1 MQFLFAGIGYGGS
14 CFPKDVSSLLNTSK
28 TYEYSLHILDAV
40 EAVNKQQKM
49 VIVNKIKRHFNND
62 LKGKTIA
69 LWGLAFKPNTDDVRE
84 APALTII
91 DALLKEG
98 AAIRA
103 YDPEAM
109 KEMKKK
115 VGNAIKYFDNNY
127 EALKGANA
135 LVVATEWNEFRRPD
149 FDRIKALLKEPVVFD
164 GRNIYDPKVLGTRG
178 FIYYGIGRVGQ
189 AEARSSGKPRTR

>member
-1 MQFLFAGIGYGGS
+1 M
-14 CFPKDVSSLLNTSK
+14 
-28 TYEYSLHILDAV
+28 
-40 EAVNKQQKM
+40 
-49 VIVNKIKRHFNND
+49 
-62 LKGKTIA
+62 
-69 LWGLAFKPNTDDVRE
+69 RE

-98 AAIRA
+98 VAIRA

-127 EALKGANA
+127 EALKGAHA

-164 GRNIYDPKVLGTRG
+164 GRNIYDPKVLGARG
-178 FIYYGIGRVGQ
+178 FMYYGIGRVAQ
-189 AEARSSGKPRTR
+189 TEARSTGKPRTR